1 MPKELPKGVSIDRD
15 RHGNVRLYFR
25 APGRSKVRLTESPGT
40 QEFDEE
46 VAAARLNVPYKPKIA
61 KPETSTGRKDAAEGT
76 LQWLL
81 GEYRS
86 RIGKRVNPILL
97 SRRLRL
103 IEEICDSDHK
113 GRRRGDLPFAMME
126 RKHVLEMRDSLKSTP
141 GAQNEVAKTIS
152 ALFGWAVENELLK
165 VNPAAGIKRLNV
177 GDGFHAWTMDEVEQ
191 FEAKH
196 QLGSKARLA
205 LHLGMY
211 TGLRLADIAIVGRQ
225 HVKNGWLTIRPG
237 KTKRSSGVVVEI
249 PVLQALQ
256 DTIDASP
263 CGEMT
268 FLVSEWK
275 APFTVN
281 SLGNK
286 MRDWCDQAGLPQ
298 CSMHGLRKAGA
309 TLAAENGA
317 TDEDL
322 MAIFGWTSKQQ
333 TTLYTRSASRKRIA
347 GRAIHKLLR
356 EQKKDELVPPKK
368 PVGKSGAKRDKKSS
382 NFKG

>member
-1 MPKELPKGVSIDRD
+1 M
-15 RHGNVRLYFR
+15 
-25 APGRSKVRLTESPGT
+25 TESPGT
-40 QEFDEE
+40 KPFDEE
-46 VAAARLNVPYKPKIA
+46 VACARLGVAYKPEIA
-61 KPETSTGRKDAAEGT
+61 KPETAAGRKDAAEGT
-76 LQWLL
+76 LQWLV
-81 GEYRS
+81 GQYRN
-86 RIGKRVNPILL
+86 RIGNRVNQTLL

-103 IEEICDSDHK
+103 LEEICDSLHK
-113 GRRRGDLPFAMME
+113 EKRRGDLPFALME
-126 RKHVLEMRDSLKSTP
+126 RKHVLEMRDSMKSTP
-141 GAQNEVAKTIS
+141 GAQNEVVKTLS
-152 ALFGWAVENELLK
+152 ALFGWAVENELSK
-165 VNPAAGIKRLNV
+165 GNPATGIKRLNV
-177 GDGFHAWTMDEVEQ
+177 GDGFHAWTKDEVER
-191 FEAKH
+191 FEARH
-196 QLGSKARLA
+196 PVGSKARLA

-225 HVKNGWLTIRPG
+225 HVKDGWLTIRPG

-249 PVLQALQ
+249 PILAALQA
-256 DTIDASP
+256 TIDASP

-286 MRDWCDQAGLPQ
+286 MRDWCDQAGLPL

-356 EQKKDELVPPKK
+356 EQKKDEPVPPNEA
-368 PVGKSGAKRDKKSS
+368 VGKSGTKRPKKSS
-382 NFKG
+382 NIKG